1 MRNLQRI
8 MGSMR
13 LLCACAATAAALV
26 APPGRTQSAPR
37 TTTRRT
43 ALPSD
48 IGLEDAFDGLFD
60 VLENAYTSG
69 AVVDF
74 TSAASAAADT
84 FAAADPVVQA
94 GAAAVALA
102 GGAASV
108 FRPPPKFPTIYGSWF
123 GDKMSADMRACISA
137 GLRSGL
143 TAMEVRTQAL
153 PNLDEAKFGTPT
165 NEKFQIEC
173 ARSLGLS
180 SGPTKC
186 RPVRKS
192 ARWRGGSTQSTRR
205 RLRNCI

>member
-1 MRNLQRI
+1 MA
-8 MGSMR
+8 SMR
-13 LLCACAATAAALV
+13 LLCALAATAAALV
-26 APPGRTQSAPR
+26 APPGRT
-37 TTTRRT
+37 TTRLT
-43 ALPSD
+43 NNALPSD

-108 FRPPPKFPTIYGSWF
+108 FRPPPKFPVIYGSWF
-123 GDKMSADMRACISA
+123 GDKMSADMRTCISA

-165 NEKFQIEC
+165 NERFQIEC

-186 RPVRKS
+186 RPVWKLRLLDGVEALRHRRDIV
-192 ARWRGGSTQSTRR
+192 ARV
-205 RLRNCI
+205 

>member
-1 MRNLQRI
+1 
-8 MGSMR
+8 MGSMQ
-13 LLCACAATAAALV
+13 LLCALAATAAALV
-26 APPGRTQSAPR
+26 APPGRT
-37 TTTRRT
+37 TTRLT
-43 ALPSD
+43 NNALPND
-48 IGLEDAFDGLFD
+48 VGLEDAFDGALSGLLD
-60 VLENAYTSG
+60 VLERASTNG
-69 AVVDF
+69 AVADF
-74 TSAASAAADT
+74 GAAASAAADT

-108 FRPPPKFPTIYGSWF
+108 FRPPPKFPVIYGSWF
-123 GDKMSADMRACISA
+123 GDKMSADMRSCISA

-165 NEKFQIEC
+165 NERFQIEC

-186 RPVRKS
+186 RPVWKL
-192 ARWRGGSTQSTRR
+192 
-205 RLRNCI
+205 RLLDGVEALRHRCALSP

>member
-1 MRNLQRI
+1 

-13 LLCACAATAAALV
+13 LLCALAATAAALV
-26 APPGRTQSAPR
+26 APPGRTQSGPR
-37 TTTRRT
+37 TTRLTNN

-186 RPVRKS
+186 RPVWKS

>member
-1 MRNLQRI
+1 
-8 MGSMR
+8 MR
-13 LLCACAATAAALV
+13 LLCALAATAAALV

-43 ALPSD
+43 ALPND
-48 IGLEDAFDGLFD
+48 VGLEDAFDGALSGLLD
-60 VLENAYTSG
+60 VLERASTNG
-69 AVVDF
+69 AVADF
-74 TSAASAAADT
+74 GAAASAAADT

-108 FRPPPKFPTIYGSWF
+108 FRPPPKFPVIYGSWF

-165 NEKFQIEC
+165 NERFQIEC
-173 ARSLGLS
+173 ARALGLS

-186 RPVRKS
+186 RPVWKS

-205 RLRNCI
+205 CLRNCI

>member
-1 MRNLQRI
+1 MRGASATVLHHLKRQDHRYRVLQQCANSI
-8 MGSMR
+8 ALSSLSSLQSCETAAMGSMR
-13 LLCACAATAAALV
+13 LLCALATAAALV
-26 APPGRTQSAPR
+26 APPGRT
-37 TTTRRT
+37 TTRLT
-43 ALPSD
+43 NNALPSD

-143 TAMEVRTQAL
+143 TAMEVRT
-153 PNLDEAKFGTPT
+153 
-165 NEKFQIEC
+165 
-173 ARSLGLS
+173 
-180 SGPTKC
+180 
-186 RPVRKS
+186 S
-192 ARWRGGSTQSTRR
+192 A
-205 RLRNCI
+205 

>member
-1 MRNLQRI
+1 
-8 MGSMR
+8 MR
-13 LLCACAATAAALV
+13 LLCALAATAAALV
-26 APPGRTQSAPR
+26 APPGRKPAAPR
-37 TTTRRT
+37 TTRLQRN

-108 FRPPPKFPTIYGSWF
+108 FRPPPKFPVIYGSWF